1 MYLWFVILNFYKYQG
16 TGNDFIM
23 IDNRSGKFTAPQGGR
38 ELLIEKLCN
47 RHFGIGADGLILLE
61 NAPDHDFKMVYFN
74 SDGKEGSFC
83 GNGSRCIVAFAHQI
97 NAIKG
102 NSAQFTAADGTHH
115 GEVIKSYNGKF
126 DVMVGLNDTDYPVK
140 LSEKAYFID
149 TGSPHLVIIHE
160 NLASLDVTELG
171 RKIRHSEEWAEKGVN
186 VNFLQI
192 INRDT
197 IAVRTYER
205 GVEQETLSCGTGVTA
220 AALTFSIFSGPEK
233 KDAITVQTEGGS
245 LLVSF
250 TSESN
255 KKFRNIR
262 LRGAAELVFSGNITI

>member
-1 MYLWFVILNFYKYQG
+1 MYLWFVILKFHKYHG
-16 TGNDFIM
+16 TGNDFIL
-23 IDNRSGKFTAPQGGR
+23 IDNRSGQFTIPQGSLR
-38 ELLIEKLCN
+38 LLIEKLCN

-61 NAPDHDFKMVYFN
+61 NAPDHDFRMVYFN
-74 SDGKEGSFC
+74 SDGNEGSFC

-97 NAIKG
+97 NAIKS
-102 NSAQFTAADGTHH
+102 NSVKFAAVDGIHH
-115 GEVIKSYNGKF
+115 AEVIKSHNGNF
-126 DVMVGLNDTDYPVK
+126 DVMVDLNDTDYPVN
-140 LSEKAYFID
+140 LSENTFFID

-160 NLASLDVTELG
+160 NIASLDVTELG
-171 RKIRHSEEWAEKGVN
+171 RRIRHSPKWAEKGVN
-186 VNFLQI
+186 VNFAQI

-220 AALTFSIFSGPEK
+220 VALTCNILAGHK
-233 KDAITVQTEGGS
+233 QQDAITVQTEGGS

-250 TSESN
+250 ISESN

-262 LRGAAELVFSGNITI
+262 LRGAAELVFSGNIKI